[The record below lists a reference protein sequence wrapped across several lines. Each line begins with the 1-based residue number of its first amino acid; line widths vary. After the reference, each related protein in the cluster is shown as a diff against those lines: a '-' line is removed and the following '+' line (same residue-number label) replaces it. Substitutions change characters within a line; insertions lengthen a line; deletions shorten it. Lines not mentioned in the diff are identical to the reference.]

1 MGENWKMGK
10 RWKRMVC
17 GCTAV
22 FMAFGICMNV
32 HEPLS
37 CKAENK
43 MQVESAQGLASE
55 RLLNVGSVS
64 KVYTVTAVMQLVDQ
78 GKVNL
83 DAPVTDYI
91 TDFKLADERYQ
102 KITVRMLMN
111 HTSGLM
117 GSVYGEI
124 FHLGDGNS
132 EYHDAFLGILQKE

>member
-10 RWKRMVC
+10 RWKKMVC
-17 GCTAV
+17 GCAAGVLAV
-22 FMAFGICMNV
+22 SACVGAAGAMT
-32 HEPLS
+32 
-37 CKAENK
+37 CKAEGNVK
-43 MQVESAQGLASE
+43 VESAQEQASE

-132 EYHDAFLGILQKE
+132 EYHDAFLGFLQKE